1 MQKGENDRIKDNFKG
16 IFSFLW
22 VSAAGYCTGIE
33 NRLQISIYKALLG
46 PFGVSL
52 LSPVVEMVAKAA
64 PSWSTSF
71 SRTCRSCDSNA
82 WPKLSPPCL
91 GVAHTS
97 VHYSH

>member
-1 MQKGENDRIKDNFKG
+1 MQKGENNRIKDNFKG

-33 NRLQISIYKALLG
+33 NSLQISIYKALLG

-52 LSPVVEMVAKAA
+52 LSPMVEIVAA
-64 PSWSTSF
+64 PSGSTSF
-71 SRTCRSCDSNA
+71 SRTCRNCYSNV
-82 WPKLSPPCL
+82 WPRLSPPCL